1 MWGHHHNGTHH
12 GKIKMCMI
20 LGLTG
25 GIYFLIRLMLL
36 SGTIAG
42 MASRCGLRHGGM
54 HLCSVCGK
62 YHGMAGRREDRIGM
76 LREELQEMQRRLQ
89 KLEQG

>member
-1 MWGHHHNGTHH
+1 
-12 GKIKMCMI
+12 MI